1 MNAITSLANETL
13 GGEISIVPYT
23 YVTSIVPLYDDSE
36 IPVLVAYNFKDN
48 LGNLYRCS
56 TAEGDAFLTY
66 LTPAP

>member
-13 GGEISIVPYT
+13 GGQITIVPYAF
-23 YVTSIVPLYDDSE
+23 VTSIVPIDDGAE
-36 IPVLVAYNFKDN
+36 IPVIVAYNFRDN